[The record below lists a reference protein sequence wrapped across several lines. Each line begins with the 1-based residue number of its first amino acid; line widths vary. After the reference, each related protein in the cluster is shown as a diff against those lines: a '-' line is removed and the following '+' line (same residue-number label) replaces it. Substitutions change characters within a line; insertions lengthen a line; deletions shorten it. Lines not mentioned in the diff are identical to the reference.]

1 MTRTEKIELLKKMS
15 SGNIQI
21 GELIRDWIWTR
32 EENSFKCQTLNKLS
46 VAESEFQQFVDR
58 TGGRHFVFEPGIRVE
73 IPSLPSWFDSAC
85 QIYVP
90 NSPSWLD
97 RDPHPELMEIQRF
110 YPEETRAQVKATEVI
125 EPAPEEPKIEAVQE
139 IEIEPVEP
147 SEFLKGFTFN
157 LNHYSRNYFNQR
169 F

>member
-1 MTRTEKIELLKKMS
+1 MTRQEKIELLKKMS
-15 SGNIQI
+15 AGNIQI

-32 EENSFKCQTLNKLS
+32 EENSFRCQTLRGLNI
-46 VAESEFQQFVDR
+46 AENHFQEFVDR
-58 TGGRHFVFEPGIRVE
+58 NGGRHFVFEPGIVAE

-85 QIYVP
+85 QVYVP
-90 NSPSWLD
+90 NPPSWLD

-125 EPAPEEPKIEAVQE
+125 EPAPEEPKLSVVEELPIEE
-139 IEIEPVEP
+139 ITP